1 MKLAFVFL
9 LLVLAE
15 VAMAQLLPST
25 WRIVGDHKDQNIW
38 NQLGLK

>member
-1 MKLAFVFL
+1 MKIISVFL
-9 LLVLAE
+9 LFVMVPLAT
-15 VAMAQLLPST
+15 AQLLPST